1 MKVFKRKI
9 YNKLKD
15 WKSETKGTKALLIE
29 GARRIGKSTIA
40 EEFAKNEYRSYILI
54 DFNLASDTVISA
66 FNNYLNDLDTFFMII
81 ESEYN
86 KKLYRRESVVIF
98 DEIQRFPKARQ
109 AVKYLVADG
118 RFDYIETGSLISI
131 RENVENITLPSE
143 ERKMAMYPMDFEEF
157 AWALGEE
164 VMADYIR
171 KCYEKRMPLEQSL
184 HAKAMMLFR
193 QYMIVGGM
201 PQSILAY
208 IGNDRDFRRADME
221 KRDILEMYRSDIM
234 KIRSSYKSGVI
245 ALFDQ
250 IPSFLSHKER
260 RVVMNRLDKNATFPK
275 YHDTFFWLA
284 DSMMVNQCFNC
295 SDPNVGLSLNEDRTY
310 VKCYMCDTGLLV
322 SHTFSERE
330 ITDNALYRE
339 LLFGNLS
346 INEGMF
352 YENAISQM
360 LVANGYK
367 LFFYTRYN
375 EEKHRND
382 IEIDFLISNNSKL
395 KYKVYPIEVKSSD
408 RYTTTSLERFENRFH
423 QRIGGSYVIHPKN
436 LKAEGG
442 RLFIPAYMTF
452 CL

>member
-15 WKSETKGTKALLIE
+15 WKAETKGTRALLIE
-29 GARRIGKSTIA
+29 GARRIGKSTIV

-54 DFNLASDTVISA
+54 DFNLASDTVVSA
-66 FNNYLNDLDTFFMII
+66 FNNYLNDLDTFFMIL

-86 KKLYRRESVVIF
+86 EKLYRRESVVIF

-131 RENVENITLPSE
+131 RENVEDITLPSE
-143 ERKMAMYPMDFEEF
+143 ERRMAMHPMDFEEF

-164 VMADYIR
+164 MQIGYIR
-171 KCYEKRMPLEQSL
+171 KCFEKRMPLEQSL
-184 HAKAMMLFR
+184 HAKAMLLFR

-201 PQSILAY
+201 PQSIVAY
-208 IGNDRDFRRADME
+208 IENNRDFRRADME

-295 SDPNVGLSLNEDRTY
+295 TDPNVGLTLNEDRTY

-322 SHTFSERE
+322 SHTFSESE
-330 ITDNALYRE
+330 ISDNALYRE
-339 LLFGNLS
+339 LLFGKLTV
-346 INEGMF
+346 NEGMF

-408 RYTTTSLERFENRFH
+408 RYAINSLQRFEDRFR
-423 QRIGGSYVIHPKN
+423 QRMGGSYVIHPKN
-436 LKAEGG
+436 LKAEGD

>member
-171 KCYEKRMPLEQSL
+171 KCYEKRMPLEQSM

-408 RYTTTSLERFENRFH
+408 RYTTTSLERFEDRFH

>member
-143 ERKMAMYPMDFEEF
+143 ERKMAMYPMDSEEF

-408 RYTTTSLERFENRFH
+408 RYTTTSLERFEDRFH

>member
-15 WKSETKGTKALLIE
+15 WKSEAKGTKALLIE

-54 DFNLASDTVISA
+54 DFNLASDTVIYA

-260 RVVMNRLDKNATFPK
+260 RLVMNRLDKNATFPK

-408 RYTTTSLERFENRFH
+408 RYTTTSLERFEDRFH